1 MAWENLK
8 LEEQRL
14 KAMLAFENGH
24 YSIVEICKE
33 FSISRPTFYKWHS
46 RYLDKQI
53 EGLKDLSKALCNPF
67 SLYKKDQ
74 IDLAIDCKLKHKKWG
89 PKKSSLYVRVSYT
102 KRINTFNKSNL
113 LLIV

>member
-89 PKKSSLYVRVSYT
+89 PKKILAIRARFLYQANQY
-102 KRINTFNKSNL
+102 FQ
-113 LLIV
+113 